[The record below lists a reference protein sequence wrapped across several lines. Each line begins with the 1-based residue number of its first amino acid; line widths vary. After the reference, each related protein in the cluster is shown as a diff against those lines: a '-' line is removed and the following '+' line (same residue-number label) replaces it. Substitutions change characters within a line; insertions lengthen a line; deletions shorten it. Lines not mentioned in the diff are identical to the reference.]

1 VFLEGLEVAF
11 IVLTFGANS
20 GQVGLSAAGAVV
32 AFVAFALLGLVVH
45 KPLSRVPE
53 NSIKFT
59 VGLMLISFGTFWAGE
74 GIGIDWKLSDG
85 TILVALAVYCL
96 VKGFAYFWYDFIV
109 GDSIVL
115 ALGGVG
121 ALVASYVVVALGAAA
136 LAEIILPIVVIATIV
151 SSLIL

>member
-1 VFLEGLEVAF
+1 
-11 IVLTFGANS
+11 
-20 GQVGLSAAGAVV
+20 VGLSAAGAVV

-96 VKGFAYFWYDFIV
+96 VAFLMVEFLKRR
-109 GDSIVL
+109 
-115 ALGGVG
+115 G
-121 ALVASYVVVALGAAA
+121 AVRATQRLEVA
-136 LAEIILPIVVIATIV
+136 
-151 SSLIL
+151 